1 MERNKQFFDIIFVSL
16 QSNCFFAKDLG
27 LKRTLI
33 IYDQHR
39 QIVENQKDK
48 VATIGFFDG
57 VHRGHCC
64 LIHQVIEEAK
74 KRGLKS
80 VLLTFPEHPAK
91 VLRPDVEM
99 KLLTIQEEKEELL
112 ATSGADF
119 VAFLPFTRELAQLS
133 AHDFMQQVLKEQLQV
148 KVLVIGYDHRFGHN
162 RDEGFE
168 DYVRYGK
175 ELGIEVVQAKELDCG
190 KHVSSS
196 TIRKALAQGDVAVAQ
211 DYLGYPYFLE
221 GEVVE
226 AFHIGRKIG
235 FPTAN
240 IHVSHDK
247 LIPQNGV
254 YAVSVRL
261 EDGTEAYGMLN
272 IGSRPTLDNGSHV
285 SIEVHIFHFHE
296 NIYGKHLRISFL
308 KYIRKEQK
316 FDSLEELQAQLERDK
331 EECEKLRMKNVE

>member
-1 MERNKQFFDIIFVSL
+1 MGRDKQFFDIIFVSL

-175 ELGIEVVQAKELDCG
+175 ELGIEVVQAKEL
-190 KHVSSS
+190 
-196 TIRKALAQGDVAVAQ
+196 AVAQ

-316 FDSLEELQAQLERDK
+316 FDSLEELQAQLERDR
-331 EECEKLRMKNVE
+331 EECEKLRMKNEECRIVASLRMKNSF

>member
-1 MERNKQFFDIIFVSL
+1 
-16 QSNCFFAKDLG
+16 
-27 LKRTLI
+27 
-33 IYDQHR
+33 
-39 QIVENQKDK
+39 
-48 VATIGFFDG
+48 
-57 VHRGHCC
+57 
-64 LIHQVIEEAK
+64 VIEEAK

-316 FDSLEELQAQLERDK
+316 FNSLEELQAQLERDK
-331 EECEKLRMKNVE
+331 EECEKLRMKN

>member
-1 MERNKQFFDIIFVSL
+1 MNERQKRLNEVYEHLRRYFGIHTKTGFAEAIHYGRTSL
-16 QSNCFFAKDLG
+16 SAAMNGDESYLTDNLFKNIC
-27 LKRTLI
+27 
-33 IYDQHR
+33 
-39 QIVENQKDK
+39 
-48 VATIGFFDG
+48 
-57 VHRGHCC
+57 
-64 LIHQVIEEAK
+64 EAYPY
-74 KRGLKS
+74 
-80 VLLTFPEHPAK
+80 VFNIDYLLNGSGQ
-91 VLRPDVEM
+91 
-99 KLLTIQEEKEELL
+99 LLTIQEEKEELL
-112 ATSGADF
+112 VTSGADF

-133 AHDFMQQVLKEQLQV
+133 AHEFMQQVLKEQLQV

-331 EECEKLRMKNVE
+331 EECEKLRMKN

>member
-1 MERNKQFFDIIFVSL
+1 
-16 QSNCFFAKDLG
+16 
-27 LKRTLI
+27 
-33 IYDQHR
+33 
-39 QIVENQKDK
+39 
-48 VATIGFFDG
+48 
-57 VHRGHCC
+57 
-64 LIHQVIEEAK
+64 
-74 KRGLKS
+74 
-80 VLLTFPEHPAK
+80 
-91 VLRPDVEM
+91 M
-99 KLLTIQEEKEELL
+99 KLLTIQQEKEELL
-112 ATSGADF
+112 ATTGADF
-119 VAFLPFTRELAQLS
+119 VAFLPFTRELALLS
-133 AHDFMQQVLKEQLQV
+133 AHDFMQKVLKDQLQV

-175 ELGIEVVQAKELDCG
+175 ELGIEVVQAKELEGG

-196 TIRKALAQGDVAVAQ
+196 TIRKALAQGDVVFAQ

-240 IHVSHDK
+240 IRVSNDK
-247 LIPQNGV
+247 MIPQNGV

-316 FDSLEELQAQLERDK
+316 FDSLEELQAQLERDR

>member
-1 MERNKQFFDIIFVSL
+1 MQRKGEQYRKMTDAQIENGVNMPKLFSIAL
-16 QSNCFFAKDLG
+16 KAKEEVVHG
-27 LKRTLI
+27 KA
-33 IYDQHR
+33 
-39 QIVENQKDK
+39 K

-57 VHRGHCC
+57 VHRGHRC
-64 LIHQVIEEAK
+64 LIEQVVKEAK
-74 KRGLKS
+74 ERELES
-80 VLLTFPEHPAK
+80 LLLTFPEHPAK

-99 KLLTIQEEKEELL
+99 KLLTTADKKAELL
-112 ATSGADF
+112 SATGVDF
-119 VAFLPFTRELAQLS
+119 VALLPFTREVAQLS
-133 AHDFMQQVLKEQLQV
+133 ARDFMAQVLKEQLQV
-148 KVLVIGYDHRFGHN
+148 EVLVIGYDHRFGHN
-162 RDEGFE
+162 RNEGFE
-168 DYVRYGK
+168 DYVRYGQ
-175 ELGIEVVQAKELDCG
+175 ELGIDVVLAKELDGG

-196 TIRKALAQGDVAVAQ
+196 CIRKELMQGAMDEAQN
-211 DYLGYPYFLE
+211 YLGYPYFLE

-240 IHVSHDK
+240 IRVSREK
-247 LIPQNGV
+247 LIPKNGV

-261 EDGTEAYGMLN
+261 EDGTEAHGMLN

-316 FDSLEELQAQLERDK
+316 FDSIEALQAQLECDQQEVRK
-331 EECEKLRMKNVE
+331 LLKLNEE